1 MKRTTLIIGIVTICA
16 TSFSC
21 KKFLDV
27 TPKTSLSEEQ
37 LFTSEVGFQQA
48 LSGVYGQLSSEMLY
62 GDNLSMGFVSAL
74 AQNYA
79 TIEPSS
85 SVRLQQTQLLNYT
98 SAEVIGYTND
108 IWSASYSAIAAANK
122 IIENTEKNRSVLS
135 NNSYALLRGEALAL
149 RAFLHFD
156 LLRMFGPEYTAGAN
170 LKAIPYKKEVNQN
183 ANKPATTVEVVKL
196 ALADLKEAEDLL
208 LPVDPIVS
216 NDLRTRRN
224 KLNYYGVKALEAR
237 IMLYSGDKTGAAA
250 AATVVVSSTKY
261 PFVTQAQASAVSQG
275 IVVRDRL
282 YFNEQ
287 VFMIRVRDILPTV
300 QRYFR
305 FRGAAGQT
313 LTRSAA
319 NFATLYETASGGGSD
334 FRFAFRIEQ
343 DGGGISFPS
352 KFWQSSTATT
362 TITDNLLDQYV
373 PGIRLAEM
381 YYILAETAE
390 TPAVGVGYLNAVRQ
404 NRGLSNLATTITA
417 TALTAAITR
426 EYQKEFY
433 AEGQLFFYY
442 KRIKALRMQFR
453 NIDMAPE
460 QYVLPIPD
468 AELQFNPN
476 YGN

>member
-1 MKRTTLIIGIVTICA
+1 MKRTTLIIGILAIVA
-16 TSFSC
+16 MFSGC

-27 TPKTSLSEEQ
+27 TPKTSLAEEQ

-48 LSGVYGQLSSEMLY
+48 LSGVYGQLASSKLY

-79 TIEPSS
+79 TLDQSS
-85 SVRLQQTQLLNYT
+85 AVKLQQTQVLNYAST
-98 SAEVIGYTND
+98 EVVSYTD
-108 IWSASYSAIAAANK
+108 SIWSASYSAIAAANK
-122 IIENTEKNRSVLS
+122 IIENTETNRSVLS

-183 ANKPATTVEVVKL
+183 ANPPATTSDVVKF
-196 ALADLKEAEDLL
+196 ALADLKEAESLL
-208 LPVDPIVS
+208 LPVDPIVT

-237 IMLYSGDKTGAAA
+237 IMLYSGDNAGAAA
-250 AATVVVSSTKY
+250 AATVVVNSAKY
-261 PFVTQAQASAVSQG
+261 TFVTQAQASVIANG
-275 IVVRDRL
+275 LTVRDRL

-300 QRYFR
+300 QNYFR
-305 FRGAAGQT
+305 FRGSASQT

-319 NFATLYETASGGGSD
+319 NFATLYETNNGGTSD
-334 FRFAFRIEQ
+334 FRFAFRLEQ
-343 DGGGISFPS
+343 DGGGVTFPS
-352 KFWQSSTATT
+352 KFWQTSTSTT
-362 TITDNLLDQYV
+362 TISDNLLDQYV

-381 YYILAETAE
+381 YYILAETAS
-390 TPAVGVGYLNAVRQ
+390 TPAIGVGYLNTIRL
-404 NRGLSNLATTITA
+404 NRGIGILPNTITA
-417 TALTAAITR
+417 STLKAEITK

-442 KRIKALRMQFR
+442 KRIKATRMQFGPA
-453 NIDMAPE
+453 MAQS
-460 QYVLPIPD
+460 QYVLPIPPS
-468 AELQFNPN
+468 ELQFNPN
-476 YGN
+476 YAN

>member
-1 MKRTTLIIGIVTICA
+1 MKRTTLIIGILAIGA
-16 TSFSC
+16 MFSGC

-27 TPKTSLSEEQ
+27 QPKTSLSEEQ

-48 LSGVYGQLSSEMLY
+48 LSGVYGQLAGSNLY

-74 AQNYA
+74 AQNYSTLSTSA
-79 TIEPSS
+79 GIS
-85 SVRLQQTQLLNYT
+85 LQQTQLLNYAST
-98 SAEVIGYTND
+98 EVAGYTNA
-108 IWSASYSAIAAANK
+108 IWSSSYSAIAAANK
-122 IIENTEKNRSVLS
+122 IIANTETNRSVLT
-135 NNSYALLRGEALAL
+135 NNSYAQLRGEALAL
-149 RAFLHFD
+149 RAFIHFD
-156 LLRMFGPEYTAGAN
+156 LLRMFGPEYTAGVN
-170 LKAIPYKKEVNQN
+170 LKAIPYKKDVNEN
-183 ANKPATTVEVVKL
+183 AIRPATTADVVKF
-196 ALADLKEAEDLL
+196 ALADLKEAADLL
-208 LPVDPIVS
+208 LTVDPIVT

-237 IMLYSGDKTGAAA
+237 IRLYSGDKSGAATA
-250 AATVVVSSTKY
+250 ANVVISSGKY
-261 PFVTQAQASAVSQG
+261 AFVTQAAAGAISSG
-275 IVVRDRL
+275 LVVRDRL

-305 FRGAAGQT
+305 FRGAVDQT
-313 LTRSAA
+313 FTRTPA
-319 NFATLYETASGGGSD
+319 NFATLYETSSGGGTD
-334 FRFAFRIEQ
+334 IRFVYRLEQ
-343 DGGGISFPS
+343 DGGGLFPS
-352 KFWQSSTATT
+352 KFWQASTATT

-373 PGIRLAEM
+373 PGIRLSEM

-390 TPAVGVGYLNAVRQ
+390 TPATGVGYLNTVRQ
-404 NRGLSNLATTITA
+404 NRGLSNLATTLTA
-417 TALTAAITR
+417 TDLTAAITK

-453 NIDMAPE
+453 NINMTPAD
-460 QYVLPIPD
+460 YKLPIPD

>member
-1 MKRTTLIIGIVTICA
+1 MKTTTLIIGILAIA
-16 TSFSC
+16 AMFSSC

-48 LSGVYGQLSSEMLY
+48 LSGIYGKLASSKLY

-79 TIEPSS
+79 TIDAQSE
-85 SVRLQQTQLLNYT
+85 VKLQQTQLLNYT
-98 SAEVIGYTND
+98 STEVAGYTND
-108 IWSASYSAIAAANK
+108 IWSNSYSAIAAANK
-122 IIENTEKNRSVLS
+122 IIINTETNRSVLS
-135 NNSYALLRGEALAL
+135 NSSYGLLRGEALAL

-156 LLRMFGPEYTAGAN
+156 LLRMFGPEYTTGAN
-170 LKAIPYKKEVNQN
+170 LKAIPYKTDVNEN
-183 ANKPATTVEVVKL
+183 ANQPATTADVVKF
-196 ALADLKEAEDLL
+196 ALADLKEAESLL
-208 LPVDPIVS
+208 LPVDPIVTS
-216 NDLRTRRN
+216 DLRTRRN

-237 IMLYSGDKTGAAA
+237 IMLYSGDNTGAAA
-250 AATVVVSSTKY
+250 AATEVVNSAKY
-261 PFVTQAQASAVSQG
+261 TFVTQAQASAVSFG
-275 IVVRDRL
+275 LVVRDRL

-305 FRGAAGQT
+305 FRGSASQT

-319 NFATLYETASGGGSD
+319 NFATLYQTTAGGGSD
-334 FRFAFRIEQ
+334 IRYVYRVEVDAAATF
-343 DGGGISFPS
+343 FPS
-352 KFWQSSTATT
+352 KFWQASTATT

-373 PGIRLAEM
+373 PGIRLSEM
-381 YYILAETAE
+381 YYILAETAS
-390 TPAVGVGYLNAVRQ
+390 TPAIGVGYLNTVRL
-404 NRGLSNLATTITA
+404 NRGIAALPNTITA
-417 TALTAAITR
+417 TTLKAEITR

-442 KRIKALRMQFR
+442 KRIKASTMQFR
-453 NIDMAPE
+453 NTAMAPS

-468 AELQFNPN
+468 SELQFNPN
-476 YGN
+476 YAN

>member
-1 MKRTTLIIGIVTICA
+1 MKRTILIIGILSIVVVF
-16 TSFSC
+16 SSC

-27 TPKTSLSEEQ
+27 EPKTNLSEEQ

-48 LSGVYGQLSSEMLY
+48 LSGVYGQLASNNLY

-74 AQNYA
+74 AQNYSTLNSNA
-79 TIEPSS
+79 D
-85 SVRLQQTQLLNYT
+85 VALQQTQVLNFA
-98 SAEVIGYTND
+98 SAEVAGYTNA

-122 IIENTEKNRSVLS
+122 IIANTETSRSLLTD
-135 NNSYALLRGEALAL
+135 NAYALLRGEALAL
-149 RAFLHFD
+149 RAFIHFD

-170 LKAIPYKKEVNQN
+170 LKAIPYKKEVNEN
-183 ANKPATTVEVVKL
+183 AEIPSTTADVVQF
-196 ALADLKEAEDLL
+196 ALADLKQAEDLL
-208 LPVDPIVS
+208 LQADPIVS
-216 NDLRTRRN
+216 SDLRSRRN

-237 IMLYSGDKTGAAA
+237 IKLYSGDMAGAAA
-250 AATVVVSSTKY
+250 AANVVINSTKY
-261 PFVTQAQASAVSQG
+261 TFVTPQAAGAVSTG
-275 IVVRDRL
+275 LVVRDRL

-305 FRGAAGQT
+305 FRGALGQT
-313 LTRSAA
+313 LTRTSA
-319 NFATLYETASGGGSD
+319 NFATLYETTSGGGTD
-334 FRFAFRIEQ
+334 IRFLFRLEQ
-343 DGGGISFPS
+343 DGGNLFPS
-352 KFWQSSTATT
+352 KFWQASTATT

-381 YYILAETAE
+381 YYILAEAAS
-390 TPAVGVGYLNAVRQ
+390 TPAMGVEYLNTVRQ
-404 NRGLSNLATTITA
+404 NRGLSNLATDITA
-417 TALTAAITR
+417 TALTAAITK

-442 KRIKALRMQFR
+442 KRTKTRRMQFR
-453 NIDMAPE
+453 NVDMAPE

>member
-1 MKRTTLIIGIVTICA
+1 MKRTTLIIGILAIVA
-16 TSFSC
+16 MFSGC

-27 TPKTSLSEEQ
+27 TPKTNLSEEQ

-48 LSGVYGQLSSEMLY
+48 LSGVYGQLASSKLY

-79 TIEPSS
+79 TLDQASA
-85 SVRLQQTQLLNYT
+85 VKLQQTQVLNYAST
-98 SAEVIGYTND
+98 EVVSYTD
-108 IWSASYSAIAAANK
+108 SIWSSSYSAIAAANK
-122 IIENTEKNRSVLS
+122 IIENTETNRSVLS

-183 ANKPATTVEVVKL
+183 ANPPATTADVVKF
-196 ALADLKEAEDLL
+196 ALADLKEAESLL
-208 LPVDPIVS
+208 LPVDPIVTS
-216 NDLRTRRN
+216 DLRTRRN

-237 IMLYSGDKTGAAA
+237 IMLYSGDNAGAAA
-250 AATVVVSSTKY
+250 AATVVVNSGKY
-261 PFVTQAQASAVSQG
+261 PFVTQAQAGAVNQG
-275 IVVRDRL
+275 LLVRDRL

-305 FRGAAGQT
+305 FRGSASQT

-319 NFATLYETASGGGSD
+319 NFATLYETSSGGGTD
-334 FRFAFRIEQ
+334 FRYAYRLEQ
-343 DGGGISFPS
+343 DGGGVTFPS
-352 KFWQSSTATT
+352 KFWQASTSTT
-362 TITDNLLDQYV
+362 TISDNLLDQYV
-373 PGIRLAEM
+373 PGIRLSEM
-381 YYILAETAE
+381 YYILAETAS
-390 TPAVGVGYLNAVRQ
+390 TPAIGVGYLNTIRL
-404 NRGLSNLATTITA
+404 NRGIGVLPNTITA
-417 TALTAAITR
+417 STLKAEITK

-442 KRIKALRMQFR
+442 KRIKASRMQFGPA
-453 NIDMAPE
+453 MAQS
-460 QYVLPIPD
+460 QYILPIPPS
-468 AELQFNPN
+468 ELQFNPN
-476 YGN
+476 YAN

>member
-1 MKRTTLIIGIVTICA
+1 MKRTILIIGILSIVVVF
-16 TSFSC
+16 SSC

-27 TPKTSLSEEQ
+27 APKTNLSEEQ

-48 LSGVYGQLSSEMLY
+48 LSGVYGQLASNSLY

-74 AQNYA
+74 AQNYSTLNSNA
-79 TIEPSS
+79 D
-85 SVRLQQTQLLNYT
+85 VALQQTQVLNFA
-98 SAEVIGYTND
+98 SAEVAGYTNA

-122 IIENTEKNRSVLS
+122 IIANTETSRSVLTD
-135 NNSYALLRGEALAL
+135 NAYALLRGEALAL
-149 RAFLHFD
+149 RAFIHFD

-170 LKAIPYKKEVNQN
+170 LKAIPYKKEVNEN
-183 ANKPATTVEVVKL
+183 AEIPSTTADVVQF
-196 ALADLKEAEDLL
+196 ALADLKQAEDLL
-208 LPVDPIVS
+208 LQADPIVS
-216 NDLRTRRN
+216 SDLRSRRN

-237 IMLYSGDKTGAAA
+237 IKLYSGDMDGAAA
-250 AATVVVSSTKY
+250 AANVVINSAKY
-261 PFVTQAQASAVSQG
+261 TFVTQAAAGAVSTG
-275 IVVRDRL
+275 LLVRDRL

-305 FRGAAGQT
+305 FRGAVGQT
-313 LTRSAA
+313 LTRTTA
-319 NFATLYETASGGGSD
+319 NFNTLYETTSGGGTD
-334 FRFAFRIEQ
+334 FRYLYRLEQ
-343 DGGGISFPS
+343 DGGSLFPS
-352 KFWQSSTATT
+352 KFWQASTATT

-390 TPAVGVGYLNAVRQ
+390 TPAMGVEYLNTVRQ
-404 NRGLSNLATTITA
+404 NRGLSNLATDITA
-417 TALTAAITR
+417 TALTAAITK

-442 KRIKALRMQFR
+442 KRTKTLRMQFR
-453 NIDMAPE
+453 NVDMAPE

>member
-1 MKRTTLIIGIVTICA
+1 MKRTTLIIGIMALGAVF
-16 TSFSC
+16 SSC

-48 LSGVYGQLSSEMLY
+48 LSGVYGQLSSSSLY

-74 AQNYA
+74 AQNYSTLNA
-79 TIEPSS
+79 NAEVS
-85 SVRLQQTQLLNYT
+85 LQQTQVLNYA
-98 SAEVIGYTND
+98 SAEVAGYTNA
-108 IWSASYSAIAAANK
+108 IWSTSYSAIAAANNV
-122 IIENTEKNRSVLS
+122 IANTETKRSLLT

-156 LLRMFGPEYTAGAN
+156 LLRMFGLEYTAGAN
-170 LKAIPYKKEVNQN
+170 LKAIPYKKDVNEN
-183 ANKPATTVEVVKL
+183 AIVPSTTADVVKF
-196 ALADLKEAEDLL
+196 ALADLTEAANLL
-208 LPVDPIVS
+208 LPVDPIVTS
-216 NDLRTRRN
+216 DLRSRRI
-224 KLNYYGVKALEAR
+224 KLNYYGIKALEAR
-237 IMLYSGDKTGAAA
+237 IRLYSGDKAGAAA
-250 AATVVVSSTKY
+250 AANVVISSAKY
-261 PFVTQAQASAVSQG
+261 SFVTQAAAGAVSTG
-275 IVVRDRL
+275 LLVRDRL

-287 VFMIRVRDILPTV
+287 VFMIRVRDILLTV

-305 FRGAAGQT
+305 FRGSLGQN
-313 LTRSAA
+313 LTRTSA
-319 NFATLYETASGGGSD
+319 NFTTLYETTSGGGTD
-334 FRFAFRIEQ
+334 IRYLYRLEQ
-343 DGGGISFPS
+343 DGGNLFPS
-352 KFWQSSTATT
+352 KFWQASTATT
-362 TITDNLLDQYV
+362 TISDNLLDQYV
-373 PGIRLAEM
+373 PGIRLSEM

-390 TPAVGVGYLNAVRQ
+390 TPAAGVGYLNTVRQ

-417 TALTAAITR
+417 TALTAAITK

-460 QYVLPIPD
+460 QYVLPIPN

-476 YGN
+476 YAN

>member
-1 MKRTTLIIGIVTICA
+1 MKRTILIIGILSIVVVF
-16 TSFSC
+16 SSC

-27 TPKTSLSEEQ
+27 APKTNLSEEQ

-48 LSGVYGQLSSEMLY
+48 LSGVYGQLASNSLY

-74 AQNYA
+74 AQNYSTLNSNA
-79 TIEPSS
+79 D
-85 SVRLQQTQLLNYT
+85 VALQQTQVLNFA
-98 SAEVIGYTND
+98 SAEVAGYTNA

-122 IIENTEKNRSVLS
+122 IIANTETSRSVLTD
-135 NNSYALLRGEALAL
+135 NAYALLRGEALAL
-149 RAFLHFD
+149 RAFIHFD

-170 LKAIPYKKEVNQN
+170 LKAIPYKKEVNEN
-183 ANKPATTVEVVKL
+183 AEIPSTTADVVQF
-196 ALADLKEAEDLL
+196 ALADLKQAEDLL
-208 LPVDPIVS
+208 LQADPIVS
-216 NDLRTRRN
+216 SDLRSRRN

-237 IMLYSGDKTGAAA
+237 IKLYSGDMDGAAA
-250 AATVVVSSTKY
+250 AANVVINSAKY
-261 PFVTQAQASAVSQG
+261 TFVTQAAAGAVSTG
-275 IVVRDRL
+275 LLVRDRL

-305 FRGAAGQT
+305 FRGAVGQT
-313 LTRSAA
+313 LTRTTA
-319 NFATLYETASGGGSD
+319 NFNTLYETTSGGGTD
-334 FRFAFRIEQ
+334 FRYLYRLEQ
-343 DGGGISFPS
+343 DGGSLFPS
-352 KFWQSSTATT
+352 KFWQASTATT

-390 TPAVGVGYLNAVRQ
+390 TPAMGVEYLNTVRQ
-404 NRGLSNLATTITA
+404 NRGLSNLATDITA
-417 TALTAAITR
+417 TALTASITK

-442 KRIKALRMQFR
+442 KRTKTLRMQFR
-453 NIDMAPE
+453 NVDMAPE

>member
-1 MKRTTLIIGIVTICA
+1 MKRTTLIIGILTIA
-16 TSFSC
+16 AMFSSC

-27 TPKTSLSEEQ
+27 QPKTNLSEEQ

-48 LSGVYGQLSSEMLY
+48 LSGVYGQLANNNLY

-74 AQNYA
+74 AQNYSTLNTNA
-79 TIEPSS
+79 DVS
-85 SVRLQQTQLLNYT
+85 LQQTQVLNYAST
-98 SAEVIGYTND
+98 EVAGYTNA
-108 IWSASYSAIAAANK
+108 IWSAGYSAIAAANK
-122 IIENTEKNRSVLS
+122 IIEHTETNRSVLS

-149 RAFLHFD
+149 RAFIHFD

-170 LKAIPYKKEVNQN
+170 LKAIPYKKEVNEN
-183 ANKPATTVEVVKL
+183 AEKPSITADVVKF

-208 LPVDPIVS
+208 LQADPIVTS
-216 NDLRTRRN
+216 DLRNRRN

-237 IMLYSGDKTGAAA
+237 IKLYSGDKAGAAA
-250 AATVVVSSTKY
+250 AANLVISANKY
-261 PFVTQAQASAVSQG
+261 TFVTQAAAGAVSSG
-275 IVVRDRL
+275 LLVRDRL

-287 VFMIRVRDILPTV
+287 VFMIRVRDILPTA

-305 FRGAAGQT
+305 FRGALGQT
-313 LTRSAA
+313 LTRTAA
-319 NFATLYETASGGGSD
+319 NFATLYETASGGGTD
-334 FRFAFRIEQ
+334 IRFLYRLEQ
-343 DGGGISFPS
+343 DGGSLFPS
-352 KFWQSSTATT
+352 KFWQASTATT

-381 YYILAETAE
+381 YYIMAETAE
-390 TPAVGVGYLNAVRQ
+390 TPAVGVGYLNTVRQ
-404 NRGLSNLATTITA
+404 NRGLSNLPTTITA

-442 KRIKALRMQFR
+442 KRIKAIRMQFR
-453 NIDMAPE
+453 NVDMAPE
-460 QYVLPIPD
+460 QYVLPIPN